1 MLRLRD
7 NLPWGPLGK
16 TMISA
21 VHTVI
26 YTKQAEAV
34 RAFFRDV
41 LEFPFVD
48 AGGGWLIYALP
59 PGELGIHPTDSDD
72 EHGHHNLYLMC
83 DDIEATVAQLKAKG
97 VEFTR
102 PIKNAGFGLL
112 TALKLPDGTEL
123 HLYEPR
129 HASPLNPPVSA
140 PPNAK
145 ARSNDKFRE

>member
-1 MLRLRD
+1 
-7 NLPWGPLGK
+7 
-16 TMISA
+16 MINA

-41 LEFPFVD
+41 LELPFVD

-59 PGELGIHPTDSDD
+59 PGELGIHPTNSED
-72 EHGHHNLYLMC
+72 EHGRHMLYLMC

-97 VEFTR
+97 IKFTR
-102 PIKNAGFGLL
+102 PIKNAGFGML

-129 HASPLNPPVSA
+129 HASPLN
-140 PPNAK
+140 NQ
-145 ARSNDKFRE
+145 RS

>member
-1 MLRLRD
+1 MV
-7 NLPWGPLGK
+7 N
-16 TMISA
+16 A

-41 LEFPFVD
+41 LELPFVD

-72 EHGHHNLYLMC
+72 EDGKHMLYLMC

-97 VEFTR
+97 VEFTK
-102 PIKNAGFGLL
+102 PIKNVGFGML
-112 TALKLPDGTEL
+112 TALKLPDASEL
-123 HLYEPR
+123 YLYEPR
-129 HASPLNPPVSA
+129 HDSPLSPHPSLS
-140 PPNAK
+140 
-145 ARSNDKFRE
+145 RR